1 MLEIKV
7 KSLDIIFQ
15 NTLEFDKFGSLHL
28 VLYDISYI
36 LILDYKLL
44 DPGKLIFHSLP
55 PHNILLDI
63 RHSVSNIVSNE

>member
-1 MLEIKV
+1 M
-7 KSLDIIFQ
+7 
-15 NTLEFDKFGSLHL
+15 L

-36 LILDYKLL
+36 LILDYKLCL
-44 DPGKLIFHSLP
+44 IQKLIFHSLLP